1 MYLYHGTPA
10 DFDVPTLNKCKPHR
24 DFGCGF
30 YLATNYFDALPMAVK
45 NSRVGYV
52 QTYLLTDLDGL
63 SVLEFDERSEDW
75 LRFVVSSRLGTA
87 PNVDLVIGYMAGGG
101 SNLKSKFTKLRNS
114 NVSIDV
120 AATAMRKQLTSTQLG
135 VQYAFLTEKAL
146 SKLVKTH
153 ILVSAVEHDSVL
165 RAAESLIKDGFHVEY
180 IPVSSECR
188 VSPAVIED
196 ALRADTGLVSVMFA
210 NNETGAI
217 NPIEDIGTI
226 CMKRGILFHT
236 DCVQAAGC
244 YPIDVVKIGCDFL
257 SVSSHKIHGCKGIG
271 ALYAKDKSKLTP
283 IVYGGSEQEFG
294 LRGGTENVA
303 GIVGFGKA
311 CEISSKSLHED
322 TVWVSTLKQRFFMA
336 LNEALKDTGD
346 ESCVHVNG
354 MSILTPGKT
363 INLRMDGVDG
373 ETLLLMLDGKGVCVS
388 AGSACRSHEAEP
400 SHVLSAMGLSKDE
413 ARSSIRISFSKKNT
427 ADEAVRAAQILAGC
441 ISALR
446 AREEKE

>member
-1 MYLYHGTPA
+1 MKDY
-10 DFDVPTLNKCKPHR
+10 
-24 DFGCGF
+24 
-30 YLATNYFDALPMAVK
+30 
-45 NSRVGYV
+45 
-52 QTYLLTDLDGL
+52 
-63 SVLEFDERSEDW
+63 
-75 LRFVVSSRLGTA
+75 
-87 PNVDLVIGYMAGGG
+87 
-101 SNLKSKFTKLRNS
+101 LKS
-114 NVSIDV
+114 I
-120 AATAMRKQLTSTQLG
+120 G
-135 VQYAFLTEKAL
+135 
-146 SKLVKTH
+146 KTH

-188 VSPAVIED
+188 VSPAVIEG

>member
-1 MYLYHGTPA
+1 M
-10 DFDVPTLNKCKPHR
+10 V
-24 DFGCGF
+24 
-30 YLATNYFDALPMAVK
+30 
-45 NSRVGYV
+45 
-52 QTYLLTDLDGL
+52 
-63 SVLEFDERSEDW
+63 
-75 LRFVVSSRLGTA
+75 A
-87 PNVDLVIGYMAGGG
+87 PY
-101 SNLKSKFTKLRNS
+101 
-114 NVSIDV
+114 
-120 AATAMRKQLTSTQLG
+120 
-135 VQYAFLTEKAL
+135 
-146 SKLVKTH
+146 
-153 ILVSAVEHDSVL
+153 
-165 RAAESLIKDGFHVEY
+165 
-180 IPVSSECR
+180 CR
-188 VSPAVIED
+188 VSTDNKDQLASYELQCQYYKEYVSKHPGWRLYDIYADEGISGTSVKKRTD
-196 ALRADTGLVSVMFA
+196 FLRMIDDCKAGKIDMIIVKNIARFA
-210 NNETGAI
+210 RNVV
-217 NPIEDIGTI
+217 
-226 CMKRGILFHT
+226 
-236 DCVQAAGC
+236 DCVAT
-244 YPIDVVKIGCDFL
+244 VR
-257 SVSSHKIHGCKGIG
+257 
-271 ALYAKDKSKLTP
+271 KSKLTP

>member
-1 MYLYHGTPA
+1 MIYLDNA
-10 DFDVPTLNKCKPHR
+10 
-24 DFGCGF
+24 
-30 YLATNYFDALPMAVK
+30 ATTQM
-45 NSRVGYV
+45 
-52 QTYLLTDLDGL
+52 
-63 SVLEFDERSEDW
+63 DERVLDAMMPYLTTEYGNA
-75 LRFVVSSRLGTA
+75 GTLYKFGRA
-87 PNVDLVIGYMAGGG
+87 ANEAVQKARAQVAALINAEPEQVIFTSGG
-101 SNLKSKFTKLRNS
+101 SEANNLVFHGLKDYLKS
-114 NVSIDV
+114 V
-120 AATAMRKQLTSTQLG
+120 G
-135 VQYAFLTEKAL
+135 
-146 SKLVKTH
+146 KTH

-165 RAAESLIKDGFHVEY
+165 RAAESLIKDGFHIEY
-180 IPVSSECR
+180 IPVSNECR
-188 VSPAVIED
+188 VSPAAIEN

-271 ALYAKDKSKLTP
+271 ALYARDKSKLTP

-303 GIVGFGKA
+303 GIVGFGRA

-346 ESCVHVNG
+346 EGCVHVNG

-413 ARSSIRISFSKKNT
+413 ARLTKP
-427 ADEAVRAAQILAGC
+427 
-441 ISALR
+441 
-446 AREEKE
+446 